1 MVHNVYTPE
10 HFLVDARQ
18 ELLAFMR
25 QYNFAALVSIHNRKT
40 TATHVPLVIR
50 EADDRISLLGHV
62 AKAND
67 HWKSLADGAE
77 VLVIFTGP
85 HAYVSPSLYESKL
98 AVPTWNYTAV
108 HVYGTPTIIDAEPAL
123 RALIEISD
131 PGYREQFDELPADFR
146 TKMIAGV
153 VAFEIQVDR
162 LEGKFKLSQNR
173 PIGDQLRVAEA
184 FEHTELGDL
193 MKTRLQRRRP

>member
-1 MVHNVYTPE
+1 
-10 HFLVDARQ
+10 
-18 ELLAFMR
+18 MR
-25 QYNFAALVSIHNRKT
+25 QYNFAAVVSVHNGST
-40 TATHVPLVIR
+40 IATHVPLVVR
-50 EADDRISLLGHV
+50 EAGDRISLLGHV

-67 HWKSLADGAE
+67 HWKSLASGGE

-85 HAYVSPSLYESKL
+85 HGYVSPSLYESKL

-108 HVYGTPTIIDAEPAL
+108 HAYGTPAIVDAEPAL
-123 RALIEISD
+123 RALIEVSD
-131 PGYREQFDELPADFR
+131 PDYRKQFDELPPDFR

-173 PIGDQLRVAEA
+173 PIGDQMRVAEA
-184 FEHTELGDL
+184 FERTELGEF
-193 MKTRLQRRRP
+193 MKGRLSRKRP

>member
-1 MVHNVYTPE
+1 
-10 HFLVDARQ
+10 
-18 ELLAFMR
+18 MR
-25 QYNFAALVSIHNRKT
+25 QYNFAVVVSVHNRST
-40 TATHVPLVIR
+40 TATHAPLVVR
-50 EADDRISLLGHV
+50 EAGARISLLGHF

-67 HWKSLADGAE
+67 HCKSLAAGGE

-85 HAYVSPSLYESKL
+85 HGYVSPSLYESKL

-108 HVYGTPTIIDAEPAL
+108 HAYGTPSIVDAEPTL
-123 RALIEISD
+123 RALIEVSD
-131 PGYREQFDELPADFR
+131 PDYRKQFDELPPDFR

-153 VAFEIQVDR
+153 VAFEIQIDR

-193 MKTRLQRRRP
+193 IKSRLQRPRP